1 MNKHKVL
8 IVYDVS
14 YPSIDGGGQRRLY
27 EIASRLI
34 DRGEVEVDWVCF
46 QTWKSEEENQKN
58 SKIKYIGIPG
68 FNGLYNKSGSRR
80 ILEPIEFLYALHKAK
95 IDYTNYDV
103 IWSGQWPIL
112 HLISWSFNK
121 NIRNKLVVDWWEFW
135 GKTWFSYSKY
145 VGWIGYLIEK
155 FILAR
160 ITKFSKLVT
169 ISNTS
174 QMEIKDLLKSSKNL
188 QLIDN
193 GIDSSLLNEI
203 STKSNKIYD
212 LGYLGRLKDHKR
224 VDLLIKSI
232 KWIEDHKGQKLN
244 LVVLGDGPER
254 NNLENLTHQ
263 LEINERINFKGAISS
278 NHKVYTTLAQSK
290 VFVNPSTKEGG
301 GSITLFESFALGLP
315 AIAFECKDGIDP
327 DLIGN
332 NVRGLLVNE
341 VSYQALGESISSLI
355 NNKSKL
361 EKMSIMALSY
371 SKKYHWDTIADMYLN
386 LFKSLKNKY
395 DN

>member
-34 DRGEVEVDWVCF
+34 SSGEAEVDWVCF
-46 QTWKSEEENQKN
+46 QTWKSEKENQQN

-80 ILEPIEFLYALHKAK
+80 ILEPIEFLCALYKAK
-95 IDYTNYDV
+95 IDYTKYDV

-112 HLISWSFNK
+112 HLISWSFK
-121 NIRNKLVVDWWEFW
+121 RNIRYKLVVDWWEFW

-145 VGWIGYLIEK
+145 VGWVGYLIER

-160 ITKFSKLVT
+160 ITKFSKLVA

-174 QMEIKDLLKSSKNL
+174 QLEIKDLLKSSKNI

-193 GIDSSLLNEI
+193 GIDSNLLNEI
-203 STKSNKIYD
+203 SYKSNKIYD

-232 KWIEDHKGQKLN
+232 KWIEDNKGLKLN
-244 LVVLGDGPER
+244 LVVIGDGPER
-254 NNLENLTHQ
+254 NNLENLTYQ
-263 LEINERINFKGAISS
+263 LKINERIDFKGAISS
-278 NHKVYTTLAQSK
+278 NQKVYSILAKSK

-315 AIAFECKDGIDP
+315 AIAFDCIDGIDP
-327 DLIGN
+327 HLIGN

-361 EKMSIMALSY
+361 EKMSTMALSY
-371 SKKYHWDTIADMYLN
+371 SKKFDWDRIADMYIN
-386 LFKSLKNKY
+386 LFKDLNNKY